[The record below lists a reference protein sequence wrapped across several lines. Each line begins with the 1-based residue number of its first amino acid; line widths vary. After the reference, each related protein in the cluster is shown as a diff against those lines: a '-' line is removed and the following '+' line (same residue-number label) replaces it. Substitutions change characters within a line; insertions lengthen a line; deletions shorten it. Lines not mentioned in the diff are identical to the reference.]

1 MAFRLVNPIDVSQ
14 ISLYPK
20 VERQDPTIDSKGWDQ
35 VGDYLLRDKID
46 FMPMKGLQEAVC
58 SCESNLIF
66 MCGAMSMGKAQP
78 LYSKVL
84 TPKGYKQMGDM
95 AVGDEVIGRYGE
107 VNKVCGIYPQGKR
120 PIYKVTLNDNSSCH
134 CDIEHLWLVND
145 NEVISLQEI
154 INRGYSNNKFTIPK
168 YRSNAVVYIED
179 VEFVGYEVSQCI
191 MVDSPDHLYV
201 TDNFI
206 VTHNTYCM
214 DLIPLYGI
222 DKPSYSGAMISV
234 RALDSKKGSSIFR
247 DALEVVGK
255 FADCEVTSAETPT
268 FFWRQWNSSFRL
280 IHSNFNA
287 DNPTEWD
294 EFKDYAKKVQASYI
308 AIDEATQIKQF
319 KMFIYWFGRNRDSS
333 GMTPQMILSFNP
345 EHTHFTTEML
355 RDAGYLDEN
364 WYLRPEMNGVTRY
377 FYVAGDTPESIIWG
391 DSYEA
396 VAERANIH
404 LTEKEINAGITI
416 KQIIKTFTCFTG
428 EAADNLKLVAATK
441 GQALGNLHALGGTQR
456 SINKGAYFGP
466 IEKEDN
472 NVSRSMIHNL
482 WENPIDDDENMYA
495 TFDVGGG
502 KGDSA
507 PLIVW
512 KGLQMVSID
521 YFKGEPQE
529 LSNWIQTIL
538 NRYNVPITNF
548 AYDGTGFGYWL
559 QGLTNGLAITANKRP
574 LKEYDEYG
582 NEVMRDEYFN
592 LRSQLLG
599 KLEVALKRGDISCS
613 IDKNKPVQFGVK
625 NETRRFVD
633 VLLDGIDLFATTI
646 KNNKTYYK
654 SKEEFKAKYKY
665 SPGEIDSMMLRMA
678 FELDTRERKQP
689 KAQVSEDAY
698 DELFNPHPLNN
709 WGNRY
714 WRN

>member
-1 MAFRLVNPIDVSQ
+1 MQELGCDISKLHSDDLEWVFNDSNIRDNLKTMGLWNHLSYDKFIPKQYLFASIDDRLELLRGLMDTDGSPSGHSTAEYSTSSRRLADDVKFLVLSLGGDCRVVCRTPKYTYKGEIKEGHESFRLYISFEEQSSIFNLSRKKSKCKNKRNPN
-14 ISLYPK
+14 YP
-20 VERQDPTIDSKGWDQ
+20 
-35 VGDYLLRDKID
+35 
-46 FMPMKGLQEAVC
+46 
-58 SCESNLIF
+58 
-66 MCGAMSMGKAQP
+66 
-78 LYSKVL
+78 
-84 TPKGYKQMGDM
+84 
-95 AVGDEVIGRYGE
+95 IGRRVE
-107 VNKVCGIYPQGKR
+107 SISHVGIKKCR
-120 PIYKVTLNDNSSCH
+120 CI
-134 CDIEHLWLVND
+134 LV
-145 NEVISLQEI
+145 
-154 INRGYSNNKFTIPK
+154 SN
-168 YRSNAVVYIED
+168 
-179 VEFVGYEVSQCI
+179 
-191 MVDSPDHLYV
+191 PDHLYV

-345 EHTHFTTEML
+345 EHTHFTTAML

-364 WYLRPEMNGVTRY
+364 WYLRPEMNGVTKY

-404 LTEKEINAGITI
+404 LTEKEISAGITI

-466 IEKEDN
+466 IEKEEN

-482 WENPIDDDENMYA
+482 WENPIDDNENMYA

-507 PLIVW
+507 PLIIW
-512 KGLQMVSID
+512 KGLQMISID

-599 KLEVALKRGDISCS
+599 KLEVALKRGDISCA
-613 IDKNKPVQFGVK
+613 IDKNKPVQFGIK

-633 VLLDGIDLFATTI
+633 VLLDGIDLFSTTI